1 MGDKSEFKFWI
12 CSRCGYKKADPR
24 PKSKAEKSCKRCGTK
39 MYLSPKWTARVMVSK
54 KVITKSFTRK
64 EDAKAFIVGC
74 KKAKDT
80 GTVAL
85 REEKDVTWEQAVKNC
100 LKWWKQAVVW
110 DSPGAGS
117 T

>member
-1 MGDKSEFKFWI
+1 
-12 CSRCGYKKADPR
+12 
-24 PKSKAEKSCKRCGTK
+24 
-39 MYLSPKWTARVMVSK
+39 MVSK